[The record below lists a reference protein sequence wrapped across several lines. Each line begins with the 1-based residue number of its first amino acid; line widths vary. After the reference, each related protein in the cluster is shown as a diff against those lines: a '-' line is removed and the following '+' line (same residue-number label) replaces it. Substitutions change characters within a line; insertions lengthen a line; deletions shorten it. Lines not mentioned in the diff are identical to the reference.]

1 MDVLQQ
7 GRAVHRLGQQGVSP
21 RVPRALQR
29 AVAEIAG
36 QQDALRFAVIPQPP
50 QQPHAVQ
57 TRQHRIQQQHLRTV
71 LLHRSQRLPPV
82 ADGCGDAD
90 IARAA
95 QLPFQPSSVILV
107 VVCYADGD
115 LLTHRKLPLNK
126 LFTVHN
132 ASKHTTNRYTVIKN
146 NTFPRKMQ
154 P

>member
-1 MDVLQQ
+1 M
-7 GRAVHRLGQQGVSP
+7 
-21 RVPRALQR
+21 
-29 AVAEIAG
+29 
-36 QQDALRFAVIPQPP
+36 
-50 QQPHAVQ
+50 
-57 TRQHRIQQQHLRTV
+57 

-82 ADGCGDAD
+82 ADGRGDAD

-132 ASKHTTNRYTVIKN
+132 TSKHTTNRYTVIKN